1 MSIKNFS
8 ILVAIDGSESSMKA
22 VDYAIELAKKQ
33 DNSRLAVLNILDI
46 DTAKQVSS
54 SIITAPTYG
63 LEDYELHKKAVLEW
77 LDAIKKKCENEGI
90 QTEIKVIGG
99 PSPVPDSI
107 IIYAENENVDLI
119 VVGTRGRSGFK
130 KLLLGSVASKVVT
143 YAHCPVPCSKVKMKP
158 KLNKEWHQQHRMP
171 KNPTLDQRIE
181 WHLEHQ
187 KNCSCRPIASNLL
200 KQIRR
205 KGFGSQ

>member
-1 MSIKNFS
+1 MPTKHFS

-33 DNSRLAVLNILDI
+33 DNSSLTVLNIMDM
-46 DTAKQVSS
+46 DMVKQISS

-63 LEDYELHKKAVLEW
+63 LEEYELHKKAVLEW
-77 LDAIKKKCENEGI
+77 LDAIKRKCENEAI

-143 YAHCPVPCSKVKMKP
+143 YAHCPVLVVK
-158 KLNKEWHQQHRMP
+158 
-171 KNPTLDQRIE
+171 
-181 WHLEHQ
+181 
-187 KNCSCRPIASNLL
+187 
-200 KQIRR
+200 
-205 KGFGSQ
+205 

>member
-1 MSIKNFS
+1 MSTKNFS
-8 ILVAIDGSESSMKA
+8 ILLAIDGSESSMKA

-33 DNSRLAVLNILDI
+33 NNSRLTLLNIIDI
-46 DTAKQVSS
+46 DTPKQMSS

-63 LEDYELHKKAVLEW
+63 LEEYELHKKAVLEW
-77 LDAIKKKCENEGI
+77 LDAIKSKCEKEGI
-90 QTEIKVIGG
+90 QTEIKVIGE

-143 YAHCPVPCSKVKMKP
+143 YALCPVLVVK
-158 KLNKEWHQQHRMP
+158 
-171 KNPTLDQRIE
+171 
-181 WHLEHQ
+181 
-187 KNCSCRPIASNLL
+187 
-200 KQIRR
+200 
-205 KGFGSQ
+205 

>member
-1 MSIKNFS
+1 MSTKNFS

-22 VDYAIELAKKQ
+22 VDYAIELAKKE
-33 DNSRLAVLNILDI
+33 DNSRLTVLNILDM

-63 LEDYELHKKAVLEW
+63 LEEYELHKKAVLEW
-77 LDAIKKKCENEGI
+77 LDAVRRKCENEGI
-90 QTEIKVIGG
+90 QTEIKAIGG

-143 YAHCPVPCSKVKMKP
+143 YAHCPVLVVK
-158 KLNKEWHQQHRMP
+158 
-171 KNPTLDQRIE
+171 
-181 WHLEHQ
+181 
-187 KNCSCRPIASNLL
+187 
-200 KQIRR
+200 
-205 KGFGSQ
+205 

>member
-1 MSIKNFS
+1 MPTKHFS

-33 DNSRLAVLNILDI
+33 DNSRLTVLNILDM
-46 DTAKQVSS
+46 DTVKQISS

-63 LEDYELHKKAVLEW
+63 LEEYELHKKAVLEW
-77 LDAIKKKCENEGI
+77 LDAIKRKCENEAI

-143 YAHCPVPCSKVKMKP
+143 YAHCPVLVVK
-158 KLNKEWHQQHRMP
+158 
-171 KNPTLDQRIE
+171 
-181 WHLEHQ
+181 
-187 KNCSCRPIASNLL
+187 
-200 KQIRR
+200 
-205 KGFGSQ
+205 

>member
-1 MSIKNFS
+1 MSTKHFS

-33 DNSRLAVLNILDI
+33 DNSRLTLLNILDM
-46 DTAKQVSS
+46 DTAKQMSS

-63 LEDYELHKKAVLEW
+63 LEEYELHKKAVLEW
-77 LDAIKKKCENEGI
+77 LDAIKRKCENEGI
-90 QTEIKVIGG
+90 QTEIKVIGE

-143 YAHCPVPCSKVKMKP
+143 YALCPVLVVK
-158 KLNKEWHQQHRMP
+158 
-171 KNPTLDQRIE
+171 
-181 WHLEHQ
+181 
-187 KNCSCRPIASNLL
+187 
-200 KQIRR
+200 
-205 KGFGSQ
+205 

>member
-1 MSIKNFS
+1 MSTKNFS
-8 ILVAIDGSESSMKA
+8 ILLAIDGSESSMKA
-22 VDYAIELAKKQ
+22 VDYAIDLAKKQ
-33 DNSRLAVLNILDI
+33 DNSRLTLLNILDI

-63 LEDYELHKKAVLEW
+63 LEEYELHKKAVLEW
-77 LDAIKKKCENEGI
+77 LDAIKRKCENGGI

-143 YAHCPVPCSKVKMKP
+143 YAHCPVLVVK
-158 KLNKEWHQQHRMP
+158 
-171 KNPTLDQRIE
+171 
-181 WHLEHQ
+181 
-187 KNCSCRPIASNLL
+187 
-200 KQIRR
+200 
-205 KGFGSQ
+205 

>member
-1 MSIKNFS
+1 MSIKNYS

-22 VDYAIELAKKQ
+22 VDYAIELAKKE
-33 DNSRLAVLNILDI
+33 DNSRLTVLNILDMN
-46 DTAKQVSS
+46 TAKQVSS

-63 LEDYELHKKAVLEW
+63 LEEYELHKKAVLEW
-77 LDAIKKKCENEGI
+77 LDAIKSKCENEGI

-99 PSPVPDSI
+99 PSPIPDSI

-143 YAHCPVPCSKVKMKP
+143 YAHCPVLVVK
-158 KLNKEWHQQHRMP
+158 
-171 KNPTLDQRIE
+171 
-181 WHLEHQ
+181 
-187 KNCSCRPIASNLL
+187 
-200 KQIRR
+200 
-205 KGFGSQ
+205 